1 MEDSTEK
8 PKPEPEQPQQK
19 EELSKYISGE
29 SEHRPAEPMRTT
41 GEPDWYIFRGSGDSD
56 RSEKELKLP
65 PPPPWRDFN
74 QSRSHKGRTFQVKDE
89 QVQLVNAAFYL
100 RRPLLVTGPPG
111 TGKSSLAYAVAVE
124 LGLGEVLLWPITSR
138 SKLKD
143 GLYNYDAIGR
153 LQATNTGGPQGGNDA
168 EPPPI
173 SQFIRL
179 GPLGTALADSR
190 INKPRVLLIDE
201 IDKSDIDL
209 PNDLLNVFEDG
220 EFEIPELSRLA
231 QLTKEKVEADEQ
243 TDSVTGRRLSTR
255 MDKPR
260 DSRGTDTI
268 EIVEGKVKCEEFPFV
283 ILTSNAEREL
293 PPPFLRRCRRL
304 EIQPP
309 DEKDLKKIVRAHFNE
324 LAGEQPLPEPVV
336 KYIGQVVKRRKEKQE
351 YVATDQLLNAVH
363 LILNKKVGSSLE
375 EDLRVRKLLE
385 DFIMETIST
394 SLS

>member
-1 MEDSTEK
+1 MTEADK
-8 PKPEPEQPQQK
+8 PKHPSEQPGTS
-19 EELSKYISGE
+19 EELSKSMYGE
-29 SEHRPAEPMRTT
+29 SEHQPAESLQTK
-41 GEPDWYIFRGSGDSD
+41 EAPDWYIFHGSDDSG
-56 RSEKELKLP
+56 SQKELKLP

-111 TGKSSLAYAVAVE
+111 TGKSSLAFAVAVE

-153 LQATNTGGPQGGNDA
+153 LQATNTGGPAGGDGA

-190 INKPRVLLIDE
+190 ANKPRVLLIDE

-209 PNDLLNVFEDG
+209 PNDLLIVFEDG

-231 QLTKEKVEADEQ
+231 QLAEKEGETGGQME
-243 TDSVTGRRLSTR
+243 SETGRRLSVR
-255 MDKPR
+255 MDRAR
-260 DSRGTDTI
+260 DSEDNDTI

-293 PPPFLRRCRRL
+293 PAPFLRRCLRL
-304 EIQPP
+304 DIKPP
-309 DEKDLKKIVRAHFNE
+309 DETDLKKIVRAHFSE
-324 LAGEQPLPEPVV
+324 LTVDQPLPEPVI

-363 LILNKKVGSSLE
+363 LILNKKIGSALT
-375 EDLRVRKLLE
+375 EDTRVRKLLE
-385 DFIMETIST
+385 NFIMETIST
-394 SLS
+394 SLT